1 MLEIETRS
9 QAVILP
15 LFPWG
20 HTMNTK
26 SSFAIA
32 AIVSASMLAGCAA
45 DGTLLQTGSI
55 TDEPATS
62 VAAKPK
68 VDPACVALVAKIDG
82 LRQEGTPSR
91 LEKVASGKTP
101 TASVKREALARMSEL
116 DKANAEFQAK
126 CSTMGTMAATTP
138 TAPAATPSA
147 PAATTPT
154 TAAAPATTA
163 AKAATA
169 ATNAADTAAQVT
181 AAAKAAEA
189 AKAQTQTA
197 AKAVSAA
204 AAQ

>member
-1 MLEIETRS
+1 MKMKPT
-9 QAVILP
+9 
-15 LFPWG
+15 
-20 HTMNTK
+20 
-26 SSFAIA
+26 FAFA

-55 TDEPATS
+55 TDDTSATA

-68 VDPACVALVAKIDG
+68 VDPACVALVAKIDS

-126 CSTMGTMAATTP
+126 CSAMGTMAAA
-138 TAPAATPSA
+138 APAAA
-147 PAATTPT
+147 PAATT
-154 TAAAPATTA
+154 TAAAAPVAPANA
-163 AKAATA
+163 AAQAATA
-169 ATNAADTAAQVT
+169 ATNAADTAAQIT

-189 AKAQTQTA
+189 AKSQTQTA
-197 AKAVSAA
+197 AKAVGAA

>member
-1 MLEIETRS
+1 MLEIKSRF

-15 LFPWG
+15 LLPWG
-20 HTMNTK
+20 HTMNMK

-126 CSTMGTMAATTP
+126 CSTMGTMAA
-138 TAPAATPSA
+138 ATPSA
-147 PAATTPT
+147 PAAAPSAPAA

-163 AKAATA
+163 AQAATA

-189 AKAQTQTA
+189 AKTQTQTA